1 MNPYESDLRFRIYQ
15 EARSMLEREYNGKI
29 ELIDLYLDST
39 DRGIWNNTPIDMNPK
54 YPSPKDVDDLA
65 NSINKFVNK
74 TAWQIKRSVLEWIM
88 FKKVVPLLW
97 K

>member
-39 DRGIWNNTPIDMNPK
+39 DKGIWNNTPIDMNPK

-74 TAWQIKRSVLEWIM
+74 TAWQIKRSVLEWIL

>member
-74 TAWQIKRSVLEWIM
+74 TA
-88 FKKVVPLLW
+88 
-97 K
+97 